1 MPFNLETGSKKK
13 MSEPLEG
20 VAIVGLAARFPG
32 AADAG
37 QFWRNLEAGVES
49 ISFLTGEEL
58 TAAGVDPRDLSNP
71 LYVPAKGVLDGADRF
86 DAAFFGL
93 TPREAEVMD
102 PQHRVFL
109 ECAWEALEDAGCDP
123 RRFGATGV
131 GNGGNGGNGRIGV
144 WAGSG
149 VSSYLIANL
158 LPPGNQKRLENLG
171 ALQVLLLNDRDFLAT
186 RTSYALDLK
195 GPSASVQTACSTS
208 LVAVHLACQSLF
220 AGECNLALAGGV
232 SISMPLRSG
241 YLYQEGSVSSPD
253 GHCRA
258 FDAAAAGAVEGNG
271 CGVVALK
278 RLADAVADGDRVYAV
293 LRGSAVNNDGA
304 AKAGFTAP
312 SVEGQAEVI
321 SEALLMAGVG
331 PETIGYV
338 EAHGSGTPLGDPI
351 EMAALAEA
359 FRSAG
364 DAGNGDLPAGSCAVS
379 SVKTAIGHCNTAAGV
394 AGLIKATLAL
404 VHRTLP
410 PSLHFATPNPQIDFS
425 GGPFYVP
432 TKALPWETEG
442 APRRAGVSSFGLGG
456 TNVHVVL
463 EEAPEEAPGD
473 VPARPAQLLV
483 LSARSAEALEQAT
496 ARLARHLEAEAGQD
510 LPAANLAHFA
520 HFADIAWT
528 LATGRREFEHRRIAV
543 ARDRRGAIDA
553 LRTAGATVSGWREAA
568 GAPPVVFLFPGL
580 GDQYVDMARELYET
594 ESAFRAEID
603 LCAEKLASALGV
615 DLREVMFSTAPRK
628 APAAGPDLR
637 ALLRPRGEG
646 NGDTDPAE
654 ARLRRTLYAQP
665 ACFVVEYALGRLLFS
680 WGIVPQALL
689 GYSLGEYVAA
699 CLAGSLTLDEALTLV
714 AERARRIEALPGG
727 AMLAVPLAEDEVRP
741 LLPAELSL
749 AATNGPHFS
758 VVAGTEEAVA
768 ELERLLAG
776 RGVTC
781 LRLRTTHA
789 FHSAQMEPAVS
800 GFTADTREVYR
811 RTGGMRPPGIPWLS
825 NVTGRWITAA
835 ELADP
840 GYWARHM
847 RSTVRFA
854 EGLSELLAEPD
865 RVFLEV
871 GPGSTLGT
879 LVQQHPATG
888 AAAGGDRIARIA
900 IPTLRRAEEGGSD
913 LEHLLTA
920 VGRLWIAGVEID
932 WARFHGGSGGSGGK
946 GGKDGERRLK
956 VALPTYPFERQ
967 RYWIDPPASVAPP
980 ALPVP
985 PPPVA
990 ASPAADLA
998 DWFWVPAWKRVPIA
1012 TSAQRMEPGERWL
1025 VFLDDTGLGERL
1037 AARLR
1042 SQGQA
1047 VFTVKMGSGFAELG
1061 EGDFTVDPGRRE
1073 DYDSLL
1079 QHLGEEIP
1087 GKILHLWGLTPDE
1100 PSFAVAQATGLLS
1113 LTLLAQA
1120 IAEVGGTSP
1129 LRLGLVANGLAEV
1142 LDGDAVHPGKA
1153 TVLGALKVVRQE
1165 VTRLAIGAID
1175 AGDTAVERRIDPLL
1189 AEMAGPAAT
1198 VVALRG
1204 RQRFV
1209 RGFERVRLAAPPT
1222 ATPAL
1227 DADGVYLIAGA
1238 GDGPGLALAAHLV
1251 ERVGARVGIAVSPDC
1266 TDDRLAALE
1275 RQGDR
1280 VLVSRSAPAAALA
1293 ETRARFGPVR
1303 GAFWTGGAFTGG
1315 LLRLKTAAALRAA
1328 LDPVAEGAE
1337 ALLVACRAE
1346 SAGDVPPFVVLC
1358 STTAAVTGGL
1368 GEIELAAASSYLE
1381 ALAAG
1386 NAATSETSATSAT
1399 SAGGGDVRAVLWD
1412 PYQWDGWL
1420 VASAGTAGGVS
1431 AADVEVGL
1439 LAHAVPAERSA
1450 AALERL
1456 LAHPLPGVSG
1466 TIVSSLDLHG
1476 ILAETDS
1483 ITADVLFPQAA
1494 PGQPKASRPAL
1505 RTSYEPPRDELEE
1518 QLAALWQD
1526 LFGIAPI
1533 GRDDSFL
1540 ELGGHSLLAIQ
1551 IVTQVKA
1558 LLGTELPVTALF
1570 EAPTVAE
1577 LAAAVRRAR
1586 GEVDPAQLEALL
1598 ALVEGLSPEEA
1609 AERLSEIDAERLLEI
1624 GV

>member
-1 MPFNLETGSKKK
+1 

-20 VAIVGLAARFPG
+20 IAIVGLAARFPG

-58 TAAGVDPRDLSNP
+58 AAAGVDPRDLSDP

-123 RRFGATGV
+123 WRFGATGT
-131 GNGGNGGNGRIGV
+131 GNGRVGV

-149 VSSYLIANL
+149 LSSYLIANL
-158 LPPGNQKRLENLG
+158 LPPGNQERLESLG

-220 AGECNLALAGGV
+220 AGECDLVLAGGV
-232 SISMPLRSG
+232 SISMPLCSG

-271 CGVVALK
+271 CGIVALK
-278 RLADAVADGDRVYAV
+278 RLSDAVADGDRVYAV

-312 SVEGQAEVI
+312 SVEGQADVI

-359 FRSAG
+359 FRSARDAG
-364 DAGNGDLPAGSCAVS
+364 DAGDAGAPEGLPAGSCAVS

-410 PSLHFATPNPQIDFS
+410 PSLHFATPNPQIDFA

-432 TKALPWETEG
+432 TAAEPWERGET
-442 APRRAGVSSFGLGG
+442 PRRAGVSSFGLGG

-463 EEAPEEAPGD
+463 EEAPETEPGD
-473 VPARPAQLLV
+473 VPSRPAQLLV
-483 LSARSAEALEQAT
+483 VSARSAEALDQAT
-496 ARLARHLEAEAGQD
+496 ARLARHLEESSEDRAEDQPGI
-510 LPAANLAHFA
+510 
-520 HFADIAWT
+520 ADIAWT
-528 LATGRREFEHRRIAV
+528 LATGRRGFEHRRIAV

-568 GAPPVVFLFPGL
+568 GTPPVVFLFPGL
-580 GDQYVDMARELYET
+580 GDQYVDMARGLYET
-594 ESAFRAEID
+594 EPAFRAEID
-603 LCAEKLASALGV
+603 LCAGKLAPALGV
-615 DLREVMFSTAPRK
+615 DLREVMFSAVPKDT
-628 APAAGPDLR
+628 PASGPDLR
-637 ALLRPRGEG
+637 ALLRPKGD
-646 NGDTDPAE
+646 GDTDPAE

-714 AERARRIEALPGG
+714 ALRARRIEALPGG
-727 AMLAVPLAEDEVRP
+727 AMLAVPLAEDEVRA

-758 VVAGTEEAVA
+758 VVAGTEEAVT

-800 GFTADTREVYR
+800 GFTEYTREVYR

-825 NVTGRWITAA
+825 NVTGRWITAT

-840 GYWARHM
+840 DYWARHM

-854 EGLSELLAEPD
+854 EGLAELLAEPD

-871 GPGSTLGT
+871 GPGATLGT
-879 LVQQHPATG
+879 LVQQHPAAG
-888 AAAGGDRIARIA
+888 AHRIA

-920 VGRLWIAGVEID
+920 VGRLWIAGVEVD
-932 WARFHGGSGGSGGK
+932 WARFHG
-946 GGKDGERRLK
+946 GERRLK

-967 RYWIDPPASVAPP
+967 RYWIDPPASAPKP
-980 ALPVP
+980 A
-985 PPPVA
+985 A
-990 ASPAADLA
+990 NIGGIASPVADLA
-998 DWFWVPAWKRVPIA
+998 DWFWVPAWNRVPIA
-1012 TSAQRMEPGERWL
+1012 APAPRSASQGEGPFERWL

-1042 SQGQA
+1042 GQGQA
-1047 VFTVKMGSGFAELG
+1047 VFTVKMGSGFAALG

-1079 QHLGEEIP
+1079 KHLGEKIP

-1100 PSFAVAQATGLLS
+1100 PSFAVAQTAGLLS

-1120 IAEVGGTSP
+1120 IAEAGGTSP

-1165 VTRLAIGAID
+1165 LTRLAIGAID
-1175 AGDTAVERRIDPLL
+1175 LPPAGEAAVERRIDQLL
-1189 AEMAGPAAT
+1189 AEMAGPAETA
-1198 VVALRG
+1198 VALRG

-1209 RGFERVRLAAPPT
+1209 RGFERVRLAAHPT
-1222 ATPAL
+1222 AAPAL
-1227 DADGVYLIAGA
+1227 DADGVYLVVLAGLDGLDGLDGLA
-1238 GDGPGLALAAHLV
+1238 GYAEHGPGLALAEHLA
-1251 ERVGARVGIAVSPDC
+1251 EWVGARVGIVVAPDC
-1266 TDDRLAALE
+1266 AADRLTTLE
-1275 RQGDR
+1275 QKRDR

-1293 ETRARFGPVR
+1293 ATRARFGPVR
-1303 GAFWTGGAFTGG
+1303 GAFWTVGAFTGG

-1337 ALLVACRAE
+1337 ALLAACRAE
-1346 SAGDVPPFVVLC
+1346 PEPPEVVLF

-1381 ALAAG
+1381 ALAARG
-1386 NAATSETSATSAT
+1386 
-1399 SAGGGDVRAVLWD
+1399 AGGAEGGDVRAVLWD

-1420 VASAGTAGGVS
+1420 VATAASAAGAAGGVS
-1431 AADVEVGL
+1431 AADVEAGL

-1476 ILAETDS
+1476 IIAETDG

-1505 RTSYEPPRDELEE
+1505 RTPYEPPRDELEE
-1518 QLAALWQD
+1518 QLAALWQE

-1558 LLGTELPVTALF
+1558 LLGAELPVTALF

-1609 AERLSEIDAERLLEI
+1609 AERLSEIAAERLAEI

>member
-1 MPFNLETGSKKK
+1 

-20 VAIVGLAARFPG
+20 IAIVGLAARFPG

-58 TAAGVDPRDLSNP
+58 TAAGVDPKDLSDP
-71 LYVPAKGVLDGADRF
+71 LYIPAKGSLDGADRF
-86 DAAFFGL
+86 DAGFFGL

-131 GNGGNGGNGRIGV
+131 GNGGNGRIGV

-149 VSSYLIANL
+149 LSSYLISNL
-158 LPPGNQKRLENLG
+158 LPPGNQERLENLG

-220 AGECNLALAGGV
+220 AGECDLALAGGV
-232 SISMPLRSG
+232 SISLPLRSG

-271 CGVVALK
+271 CGIVTLK

-312 SVEGQAEVI
+312 SVEGQADVI

-364 DAGNGDLPAGSCAVS
+364 NAGNSGAASGLPAGSCAVS

-410 PSLHFATPNPQIDFS
+410 PSLHFATPNPQIDFA

-432 TKALPWETEG
+432 TAAAPWERKG

-463 EEAPEEAPGD
+463 EEAPEEEPGD
-473 VPARPAQLLV
+473 VPARPVQLLV
-483 LSARSAEALEQAT
+483 VSARSAEALDQAA
-496 ARLARHLEAEAGQD
+496 ARLARHLEEARTEAG
-510 LPAANLAHFA
+510 LEATHL
-520 HFADIAWT
+520 ADIAWT
-528 LATGRREFEHRRIAV
+528 LATGRRGFEHRRIAV
-543 ARDRRGAIDA
+543 ARDRRGAIHA

-568 GAPPVVFLFPGL
+568 GTPPVVFLFPGL

-594 ESAFRAEID
+594 EPAFRAEID
-603 LCAEKLASALGV
+603 LCAGKLAPALGV
-615 DLREVMFSTAPRK
+615 DLRAVMFSAAPESPK
-628 APAAGPDLR
+628 SPKPSASGPDLR
-637 ALLRPRGEG
+637 ALLRPQGEG
-646 NGDTDPAE
+646 NGERAADDPAE

-665 ACFVVEYALGRLLFS
+665 ACFVVEYALGQLLLS

-699 CLAGSLTLDEALTLV
+699 CLSGSLTLDEALTLV

-727 AMLAVPLAEDEVRP
+727 AMLAVPLAEEEVRA
-741 LLPAELSL
+741 LLPEELSL

-758 VVAGTEEAVA
+758 VVAGTPEAIT
-768 ELERLLAG
+768 ELERRLAG

-789 FHSAQMEPAVS
+789 FHSALMEPAVS
-800 GFTADTREVYR
+800 GFTEWTREVYGR
-811 RTGGMRPPGIPWLS
+811 AGGTSGRGGMRPPRIPWLS
-825 NVTGRWITAA
+825 NVTGGWITAT

-854 EGLSELLAEPD
+854 EGLAELLAEPD
-865 RVFLEV
+865 RVFLEI

-879 LVQQHPATG
+879 LVQQHPA
-888 AAAGGDRIARIA
+888 AAGHRIA

-920 VGRLWIAGVEID
+920 VGRLWIAGVEVD
-932 WARFHGGSGGSGGK
+932 WTGFHG
-946 GGKDGERRLK
+946 GERRLK

-967 RYWIDPPASVAPP
+967 RYWIDPPASASKPTATSGVAGT
-980 ALPVP
+980 AGPV
-985 PPPVA
+985 
-990 ASPAADLA
+990 ADLA
-998 DWFWVPAWKRVPIA
+998 DWFWVPAWNRVPIA
-1012 TSAQRMEPGERWL
+1012 APAQRLEPGERWL
-1025 VFLDDTGLGERL
+1025 VFLDEGGLGERL

-1042 SQGQA
+1042 GQGQT
-1047 VFTVKMGSGFAELG
+1047 VFTVGSGSGFAELG
-1061 EGDFTVDPGRRE
+1061 EGAFAVDPGRRE

-1079 QHLGEEIP
+1079 KQLGGLDGEIP

-1100 PSFAVAQATGLLS
+1100 PSFAAAQRMGLLS

-1129 LRLGLVANGLAEV
+1129 IRLGLVANGLAEV
-1142 LDGDAVHPGKA
+1142 LDGDGVHPGKA

-1165 VTRLAIGAID
+1165 LTRLAIGAID
-1175 AGDTAVERRIDPLL
+1175 VIPTIDAGPTASEAAVERRIDQLL
-1189 AEMAGPAAT
+1189 AEMAGPAET

-1209 RGFERVRLAAPPT
+1209 RGFERVRLASHPAAPV
-1222 ATPAL
+1222 L
-1227 DADGVYLIAGA
+1227 SADGVYLIAGA
-1238 GDGPGLALAAHLV
+1238 GDGPGLALAEHLA
-1251 ERVGARVGIAVSPDC
+1251 ERVGARVGIVVSSDC

-1275 RQGDR
+1275 HQCDR
-1280 VLVSRSAPAAALA
+1280 VLVSRSAPAVALA
-1293 ETRARFGPVR
+1293 ATRARFGRVR

-1315 LLRLKTAAALRAA
+1315 LLRLKTAAALHAA
-1328 LDPVAEGAE
+1328 IDPVAAGVE
-1337 ALLVACRAE
+1337 ALLAACRAE
-1346 SAGDVPPFVVLC
+1346 PEPPFVVLC

-1381 ALAAG
+1381 ALAARG
-1386 NAATSETSATSAT
+1386 AE
-1399 SAGGGDVRAVLWD
+1399 GGGDVRAVLWD

-1420 VASAGTAGGVS
+1420 VAGAVTGAGAAGAAGGVS
-1431 AADVEVGL
+1431 AADVEAGL
-1439 LAHAVPAERSA
+1439 LAHAVRAEQSA

-1456 LAHPLPGVSG
+1456 LAHPLSGVSAA
-1466 TIVSSLDLHG
+1466 IVSSLDLHG
-1476 ILAETDS
+1476 IIAETDG
-1483 ITADVLFPQAA
+1483 ITADVLFSQTFSQ
-1494 PGQPKASRPAL
+1494 PGQPKASRPSL
-1505 RTSYEPPRDELEE
+1505 RTSYEPPRGELEE

-1558 LLGTELPVTALF
+1558 LLGAELPVTALF
-1570 EAPTVAE
+1570 ESPTIAE

-1609 AERLSEIDAERLLEI
+1609 AERLAEI